1 MSYPLTAGKGTVE
14 PTDAG
19 RARKT
24 PRAGQRVRGAE
35 DILVGRTPPPH
46 RSVGLSLEAST
57 EAGTGEL
64 CHGNAGLTR
73 PLGKKKRGSKE
84 S

>member
-24 PRAGQRVRGAE
+24 PRAGQCVRGAE
-35 DILVGRTPPPH
+35 DILVGHTPPPH
-46 RSVGLSLEAST
+46 RSLGLSLEAST
-57 EAGTGEL
+57 EAGTGSSAMDTQARLVPWE
-64 CHGNAGLTR
+64 
-73 PLGKKKRGSKE
+73 KRNGV
-84 S
+84 